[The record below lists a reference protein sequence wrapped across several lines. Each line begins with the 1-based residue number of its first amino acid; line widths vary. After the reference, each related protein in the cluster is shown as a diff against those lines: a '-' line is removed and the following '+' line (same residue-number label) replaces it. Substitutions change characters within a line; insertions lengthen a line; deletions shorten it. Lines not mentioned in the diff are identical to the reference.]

1 MNKKMYVDVTEVC
14 DDWGV
19 SRAQGI
25 RLLSSSMIACLLS
38 IRILLF
44 CPARQIESFT
54 RRIVMAWQKKH
65 KKRPFSGKR
74 KVNNTS
80 EAVIYRL
87 HIYYSTAS

>member
-1 MNKKMYVDVTEVC
+1 MNKKMYVELQKSVRIGEL
-14 DDWGV
+14 
-19 SRAQGI
+19 AEHKAI
-25 RLLSSSMIACLLS
+25 RLLSNSMIACLPS

-80 EAVIYRL
+80 EAVMYRL
-87 HIYYSTAS
+87 HI